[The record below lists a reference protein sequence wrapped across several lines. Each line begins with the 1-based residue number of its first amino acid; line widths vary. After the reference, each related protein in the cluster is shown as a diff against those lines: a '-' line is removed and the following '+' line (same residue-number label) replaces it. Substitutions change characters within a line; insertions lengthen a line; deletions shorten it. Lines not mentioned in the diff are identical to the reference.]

1 MPSKDDSV
9 STNKDSDLRIKLFN
23 VAIVIFLVFS
33 AVVVIVICFNLL
45 AQIST

>member
-1 MPSKDDSV
+1 MPSKDDMV

-33 AVVVIVICFNLL
+33 AVVVILFCFVVN
-45 AQIST
+45 